1 MNLVKTINEVRRAVK
16 KWRSE
21 GKSVGFVPTMGYL
34 HEGHASLIEKSVKEN
49 DKTVVAVFVNP
60 MQFGPKE
67 DLANYPRD
75 IDRDCALCESI
86 GADLVFNPDPEEMY
100 SDGFC
105 SYVDMSILTEELCG
119 LSRPVHFRGVQ
130 TVVTKLF
137 NIVTPDR
144 AYFGQKDAQ
153 QLAIIK
159 RMVKDLNMDIEIVG
173 CPIIRETDGLAK
185 SSRNTYL
192 SAEERQAALILNKS
206 LTKGKALIENGERD
220 AAKVIKEIT
229 DIINS
234 EPLAEIDYVKI
245 VDALTMQCVERIENE
260 ILCAIAVKIGT
271 TRLIDNF
278 IY

>member
-49 DKTVVAVFVNP
+49 DKTVVSVFVNP

-119 LSRPVHFRGVQ
+119 LSRPVHFR
-130 TVVTKLF
+130 
-137 NIVTPDR
+137 
-144 AYFGQKDAQ
+144 
-153 QLAIIK
+153 
-159 RMVKDLNMDIEIVG
+159 
-173 CPIIRETDGLAK
+173 
-185 SSRNTYL
+185 
-192 SAEERQAALILNKS
+192 
-206 LTKGKALIENGERD
+206 
-220 AAKVIKEIT
+220 
-229 DIINS
+229 
-234 EPLAEIDYVKI
+234 
-245 VDALTMQCVERIENE
+245 
-260 ILCAIAVKIGT
+260 
-271 TRLIDNF
+271 
-278 IY
+278 

>member
-49 DKTVVAVFVNP
+49 DKTVVSVFVNP

-67 DLANYPRD
+67 DLASYPRD

-86 GADLVFNPDPEEMY
+86 GADLVFNPEPEEMY

-137 NIVTPDR
+137 NIITPDR